1 MSSNTLKTKSSN
13 TIDSNSFFESLLLLL
28 KPRVMSLVIFTCA
41 VGYVTSNSTIDTVN
55 AIAGI
60 IMVALGAGAAGCLN
74 MWYDADIDA
83 IMSRTCLRPIPT
95 GKIKKNYALIY
106 GILLSFISVIS
117 LNYFTNTL
125 SALLLLFTIL
135 FYIFVY
141 TIWLKRKTPQNIV
154 IGGAAGALP
163 PIIGWTIATNSIS
176 LEPISLFLIIFFWT
190 PSHFWALSLYKAGD
204 YKKAKIPMLP
214 VSDGIEKTKIYI
226 FVYSLLMIPVIIL
239 PYLINFAGL
248 KYLIPSIILT
258 FYYNY
263 ICYELLNYKKNK
275 FDSKKAK
282 KIFTYSIFYLF
293 IIFVLFLIDSLI

>member
-1 MSSNTLKTKSSN
+1 
-13 TIDSNSFFESLLLLL
+13 
-28 KPRVMSLVIFTCA
+28 MSLVIFTCA